1 MTLQWSDRAKRY
13 FFANGGNLNPK
24 YGSLVTSEQLR
35 EAEDRL
41 EGATK
46 DVANGTSKPNW
57 EKHELSYALGTPEH
71 ARYNRGKGVP
81 WKHDF
86 FL

>member
-46 DVANGTSKPNW
+46 DVANGTSKPN
-57 EKHELSYALGTPEH
+57 
-71 ARYNRGKGVP
+71 
-81 WKHDF
+81 
-86 FL
+86 